1 VGFCEG
7 NPLSPWDLGGVGEKP
22 RELVFG
28 TQKRPPQ
35 AGPRG
40 IQQPGEAC
48 RWLSGCLIS
57 SELDFPPRFSVSHF
71 KVLVQDRSRG
81 LKEAFVV
88 LKSKSSNKTG
98 TLFLVGTP
106 IGNLED
112 ITLRALRV
120 LAQVDLVASEDTRRT
135 RKLLSAHSIRASLMS
150 YHEQGNVWRQKA
162 ARLVEMLLEGKDLA
176 LVSEAGTPG
185 LSDPGYG
192 LVSLCLEK
200 NIPIRVVPGP
210 SAVVAAVVASG
221 LPAQRFAFEGFLPKK
236 KEDRLRMLES
246 LRWESR
252 TLVFFEAPARL
263 SSTLQD
269 MERLWGDRKGAV
281 VREITKVFEEVR
293 RGSLKELLE
302 WAKEAQIR
310 GEITLVVEG
319 CGKKIVPSDLLGE
332 RIKFL
337 LERCSLE
344 PKCALRVLKEETGLP
359 RKILYQAIL
368 GKKQRKQEMVDP
380 E

>member
-1 VGFCEG
+1 M
-7 NPLSPWDLGGVGEKP
+7 
-22 RELVFG
+22 
-28 TQKRPPQ
+28 
-35 AGPRG
+35 
-40 IQQPGEAC
+40 
-48 RWLSGCLIS
+48 
-57 SELDFPPRFSVSHF
+57 
-71 KVLVQDRSRG
+71 
-81 LKEAFVV
+81 V

-236 KEDRLRMLES
+236 KEYRLRMLES